1 VTLIRFKG
9 NTVCEMIEVSE
20 NKKSYN
26 LIKFH
31 NEKLESVRLR
41 RDVFN
46 FEIEK
51 FYIIKRYFNYIDGK
65 KIKMLIE
72 EY

>member
-1 VTLIRFKG
+1 MTLIRFKG